1 MIKLFIICFIVA
13 SCNQGD
19 KITVSKNCISTLQK
33 SAKKDWHYKPESNC
47 YEGTTVFYEL
57 INSNRACIK
66 TISKNRLIEILG
78 SPTGS
83 TNSSVRYRLYPCD
96 QTKCKSFEFHFDTD
110 EKITHFTTFQTTMTW
125 YE

>member
-1 MIKLFIICFIVA
+1 MFKLLIICFIVA

-47 YEGTTVFYEL
+47 YEGTTAFYEL

-66 TISKNRLIEILG
+66 TISKNRIIEILG

-83 TNSSVRYRLYPCD
+83 TNTSIRYRLYPCELG
-96 QTKCKSFEFHFDTD
+96 KCTTYEFFFDVGG
-110 EKITHFTTFQTTMTW
+110 KITNFNTMRSTMTW
-125 YE
+125 NE